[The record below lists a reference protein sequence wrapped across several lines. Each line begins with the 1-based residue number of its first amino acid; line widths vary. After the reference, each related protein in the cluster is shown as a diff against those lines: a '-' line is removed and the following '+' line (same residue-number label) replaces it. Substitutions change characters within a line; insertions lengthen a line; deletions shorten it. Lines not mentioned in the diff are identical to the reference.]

1 MKHPRLK
8 TACLFA
14 AALLLA
20 ATLAAQNLGDKM
32 LDLLE
37 KDYKPEAPLLASD
50 VAVVQEFKDTSS
62 EPAGLVEFVENE
74 AYIIHADD
82 QHTAY
87 KAAKN
92 NLVCVGDT
100 LVAEAG
106 SNMAVLLKD
115 QSKFTLASYSKMT
128 IDKSVYDPDRNFR
141 DTVLD
146 LAAGKAR
153 VVAKKLQTAGD
164 ENFKVKTPVATCGIR
179 GSDFVVSLIPANQL
193 PDWRSTFWDSLGP
206 AKAYAQASGGFQ
218 SGGLSLVVLTGAE
231 TTLSVTGPV
240 GPPVIME
247 SFSITASFTDRPTQ
261 PPSTVPPSRV
271 PDVLNHVGHDI
282 SVMSMPKVFE

>member
-1 MKHPRLK
+1 MKLPRFK
-8 TACLFA
+8 AACLFA
-14 AALLLA
+14 SAALLLA
-20 ATLAAQNLGDKM
+20 ASLAAQNLGDKM

-37 KDYKPEAPLLASD
+37 KDYKPEAPLLAPD
-50 VAVVQEFKDTSS
+50 VKIVQEFKDTAG

-74 AYIIHADD
+74 AYIIHADE
-82 QHTAY
+82 QNTAY

-153 VVAKKLQTAGD
+153 VVAKKLQAAGE

-179 GSDFVVSLIPANQL
+179 GSDFVVSLVPANQL
-193 PDWRSTFWDSLGP
+193 PDWRSSFWDNFAP
-206 AKAYAQASGGFQ
+206 AQAHAQNAPPGG
-218 SGGLSLVVLTGAE
+218 SLSLVVLTGAD
-231 TTLSVTGPV
+231 TRLSVTGPV

-247 SFSITASFTDRPTQ
+247 SFNISASYTDRPPQ
-261 PPSTVPPSRV
+261 PP
-271 PDVLNHVGHDI
+271 
-282 SVMSMPKVFE
+282 

>member
-1 MKHPRLK
+1 MKRARLK
-8 TACLFA
+8 AACLLA
-14 AALLLA
+14 LAALLAA
-20 ATLAAQNLGDKM
+20 ATIGAQNLGDKM

-37 KDYKPEAPLLASD
+37 KDYKPEAPLIGGD
-50 VAVVQEFKDTSS
+50 VTISQEFKDTAA
-62 EPAGLVEFVENE
+62 EAAGLVDFVENE
-74 AYIIHADD
+74 AYVIHAED

-87 KAAKN
+87 KASKN

-106 SNMAVLLKD
+106 SNLVVLLKD

-179 GSDFVVSLIPANQL
+179 GSDFVVSLVPANQL
-193 PDWRSTFWDSLGP
+193 PDWRSTWLEYFSP
-206 AKAYAQASGGFQ
+206 ASAHAQTPGN
-218 SGGLSLVVLTGAE
+218 LSLVVLTGAD
-231 TTLSVTGPV
+231 THLTVTGPI
-240 GPPVIME
+240 GPPILMD
-247 SFSITASFTDRPTQ
+247 SFSVSASFTDRPPV
-261 PPSTVPPSRV
+261 PPSSVPPSRV
-271 PDVLNHVGHDI
+271 PDVMNKVGP
-282 SVMSMPKVFE
+282 SVSVLRMPKVFE